1 MNLNQLRFANALAN
15 TASFTEAA
23 DQCYVTQP
31 TLSNGIA
38 QLENELGERLFLRTT
53 RKVALTPFGVHL
65 LPYVQEVLSAQEAL
79 MQQSRSFLTPDQRLI
94 RLGTSPLLNAKL
106 MRLMIEPFRELN
118 PDIEI
123 VLREMNMTDLQRML
137 DEGLLDFIFG
147 VAHARKTSLT
157 SAFLYAEPLLYLPRG
172 GVWPNGSVPH
182 AVHIKDISDQT
193 YVMVP
198 NSCGLSDTTRGL
210 FRSQR
215 RKLNEYS
222 GEAMS
227 YQVLQDWAALGIGSA
242 ILPKSKVSGHELG
255 VTKIIDKSGQ
265 TMTIGFQA
273 SWSHENKLPHLLA
286 FIHHLRNVVPAIAS
300 GLDPVM

>member
-1 MNLNQLRFANALAN
+1 MNLNQLRFANALAS

-23 DQCYVTQP
+23 EQCFVTQP
-31 TLSNGIA
+31 TLSNGVA
-38 QLENELGERLFLRTT
+38 QLEGDLGERLFLRTT
-53 RKVALTPFGVHL
+53 RKVMLTPFGVHV
-65 LPYVQEVLSAQEAL
+65 LPYIQEVLRAQEAL
-79 MQQSRSFLTPDQRLI
+79 IQQSRSFLTPNQRLI

-106 MRLMIEPFRELN
+106 MQLMIEPFRKLN
-118 PDIEI
+118 PNIEI

-147 VAHARKTSLT
+147 VAHTRKTSLA

-172 GVWPNGSVPH
+172 GVWPNGSAPH
-182 AVHIKDISDQT
+182 TVHIKDISDQT

-198 NSCGLSDTTRGL
+198 NSCGLSEATRGL

-242 ILPKSKVSGHELG
+242 ILPKSKVSDRELG
-255 VTKIIDKSGQ
+255 STKIIGKSGQ
-265 TMTIGFQA
+265 TMMISFQA
-273 SWSHENKLPHLLA
+273 SWSHANKLPHLLA
-286 FIHHLRNVVPAIAS
+286 FIHHLRNVVPAIVG
-300 GLDPVM
+300 GLDAAL